1 MKQEL
6 QKRLDDQKNVFD
18 KQLAQNAEK
27 HKRAF
32 VRLKG
37 EAEAKIKMLE
47 IQLAEHVVEK
57 QTLKKANQEQHDQ
70 LMNQLEEKTQRIHKL
85 ESDYEELQRKHAEMH
100 NEKQELQ
107 HDFNSLNEQVQ
118 RIKSMMLPL
127 GSSKKRRVTEM
138 L

>member
-6 QKRLDDQKNVFD
+6 QKRLDDQKSVYD
-18 KQLAQNAEK
+18 KQLVHTADK
-27 HKRAF
+27 HKRAL

-37 EAEAKIKMLE
+37 ETEAKIKMLE

-57 QTLKKANQEQHDQ
+57 QALHKANQEQRHQ
-70 LMNQLEEKTQRIHKL
+70 LMTQMEEKTQRIHKL
-85 ESDYEELQRKHAEMH
+85 ESDYEELQRKHTAMH

-107 HDFNSLNEQVQ
+107 HDFNSLNEHVQ
-118 RIKSMMLPL
+118 RIKSMMVPL
-127 GSSKKRRVTEM
+127 GSSKKRRVAEM